1 LNGPNLSEA
10 FALPTSLLDK
20 FINLSSLNDQEG
32 HVGKVM
38 SIPGVL
44 WKMVITLQIQLPWG
58 SNIGGDAPLVDDKQN
73 CVNDKVD

>member
-1 LNGPNLSEA
+1 MASNQ
-10 FALPTSLLDK
+10 D
-20 FINLSSLNDQEG
+20 G

-58 SNIGGDAPLVDDKQN
+58 SNIGGDAHLADDKQN